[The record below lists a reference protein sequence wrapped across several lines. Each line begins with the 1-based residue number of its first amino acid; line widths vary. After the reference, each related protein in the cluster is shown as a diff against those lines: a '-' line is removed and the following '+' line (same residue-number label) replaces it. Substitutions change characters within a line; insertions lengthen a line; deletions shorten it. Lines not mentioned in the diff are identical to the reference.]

1 MPDKVT
7 YQVLGMSCAAC
18 AARVEQGLR
27 KLPGVMEANV
37 NLATEKAVIT
47 YDPKEITA
55 ADFPQV
61 IENLGYQVSL
71 EKRELQIKGMSCAA
85 CSARVERK
93 LKATPGIVTAA
104 VNLATEKAT
113 VTYNPAMLSLPEI
126 IKGIAEAGYEG
137 EEIAD
142 STAYRQDRE
151 QEASYLRQ
159 RNLLLTCGIFSLP
172 LLLGMVFDLL
182 VPAWG
187 HFLMNPHL
195 QFVLA
200 TPVQVLGGWQFY
212 RGAYHALKSGS
223 ANMDVL
229 VAMGTTAA
237 YGYSLYHTFITA
249 GPLYYE
255 AAAVVITLVLLGKML
270 ENVAKGKTSEAI
282 KSLMSLRP
290 NTARVEREG
299 TEQEIPLEEVQVG
312 DIIIVRP
319 GERVPVDGTIVEGQ
333 TTIDESM
340 LTGES
345 IPVEKTVGDQVTGA
359 TINKFGAFKF
369 QATKVG
375 NDTALSQ
382 IIRIVEEAQGSKAPI
397 QRMAD
402 VISAYFVPAVVVIA
416 LLTFLG
422 WYFLGDPG
430 NTAQAVKSFVAVLVI
445 ACPCALGLATPTSI
459 MVGTGQGAR
468 QGILIRGGEHLE
480 KAHAINTVLLDKTG
494 TITKGKPEVTDVISL
509 TDREPGEILRLA
521 ASVEKLS
528 EHPLAQA
535 IVEKALEENIQ
546 PVSPKD
552 FRALPGFGVEAT
564 LETGKVFIGNWKL
577 MEQAGIS
584 PAPGK
589 ETLARLEQEGKTA
602 MLVALDQELIGVIAV
617 ADAIKETSRIA
628 VAKMQEM
635 GIEVYMLTGDNR
647 TTAEAIAKEVGI
659 KHVLAEVLPEHKAQE
674 VEKLKQAGKIV
685 AMVGDGINDA
695 PALAAADIGIAIGT
709 GTDVAMETAQ
719 ITLMRGDLRGVAA
732 SIALS
737 KATIRNIK
745 QNLFWAF
752 IYNTLG
758 IPLAAF
764 GLLSPVIAGGA
775 MAMSSV
781 SVVSNA
787 LRLRRYNPF
796 QIFDS

>member
-1 MPDKVT
+1 
-7 YQVLGMSCAAC
+7 
-18 AARVEQGLR
+18 
-27 KLPGVMEANV
+27 
-37 NLATEKAVIT
+37 
-47 YDPKEITA
+47 
-55 ADFPQV
+55 
-61 IENLGYQVSL
+61 
-71 EKRELQIKGMSCAA
+71 
-85 CSARVERK
+85 
-93 LKATPGIVTAA
+93 
-104 VNLATEKAT
+104 
-113 VTYNPAMLSLPEI
+113 
-126 IKGIAEAGYEG
+126 
-137 EEIAD
+137 
-142 STAYRQDRE
+142 
-151 QEASYLRQ
+151 
-159 RNLLLTCGIFSLP
+159 
-172 LLLGMVFDLL
+172 
-182 VPAWG
+182 
-187 HFLMNPHL
+187 
-195 QFVLA
+195 VLA
-200 TPVQVLGGWQFY
+200 TPGQVLGGWQFY

-375 NDTALSQ
+375 NATALSQ

-509 TDREPGEILRLA
+509 TDRDPGEILRLA

-775 MAMSSV
+775 TAMSSV